1 MPQNYQKILTVK
13 EFLGL
18 NNVLPPERIP
28 PGEKAFLTVAQNLD
42 IDNSRKGTLRGGY
55 ADPTYSGSGI
65 HSMFSYL
72 DVVLFVEGADLKR
85 LNPDYSDDIIHENAG
100 DARMNYVG
108 VQDRIYYTNDSIIEY
123 YDRKLRQAVAFIP
136 PTQTYKILMPPGHLI
151 EWYMGRLLVARDG
164 ELWGSDPMAPH
175 QTDSRRGFK
184 QMGGYLTMVRAVQDG
199 LYVSN
204 GDKTYWMPGEFT
216 EMSRITID
224 EHSAVLGTDIRV
236 DGEFVGKG
244 FPGWVIVWLTKTG
257 ITVGAKEG
265 KLVKMTKDFYR
276 PELEYSGAAMVRKI
290 VKSEIAD
297 QQFFQYV
304 VAQNI
309 MPDVIVDAAA
319 VPLTD
324 TGSLTA
330 TLNIA

>member
-1 MPQNYQKILTVK
+1 
-13 EFLGL
+13 
-18 NNVLPPERIP
+18 
-28 PGEKAFLTVAQNLD
+28 
-42 IDNSRKGTLRGGY
+42 
-55 ADPTYSGSGI
+55 
-65 HSMFSYL
+65 
-72 DVVLFVEGADLKR
+72 
-85 LNPDYSDDIIHENAG
+85 
-100 DARMNYVG
+100 
-108 VQDRIYYTNDSIIEY
+108 
-123 YDRKLRQAVAFIP
+123 
-136 PTQTYKILMPPGHLI
+136 
-151 EWYMGRLLVARDG
+151 
-164 ELWGSDPMAPH
+164 
-175 QTDSRRGFK
+175 
-184 QMGGYLTMVRAVQDG
+184 
-199 LYVSN
+199 
-204 GDKTYWMPGEFT
+204 
-216 EMSRITID
+216 
-224 EHSAVLGTDIRV
+224 LGTDIRV